1 MNKPK
6 ANAIIWGEKK
16 MNNNNKKLP
25 IKKHETQRSQLNLA
39 NL

>member
-16 MNNNNKKLP
+16 MNNNKKLP
-25 IKKHETQRSQLNLA
+25 IKKHETQRSQVNLA